1 MSDIFFDSWDALIR
15 TITFG
20 LLSYI
25 FMVFI
30 LRVTGKRT
38 VSKWNSFDLVVTVAL
53 GSSLSTVFLSGNTS
67 LAQGAVGF
75 SILILMQYVVTWLNV
90 RSRMVQKV
98 IKAKPALLL
107 HKGRFM
113 KETMEHERVPVSEI
127 LAAVRSHG
135 IANIEEVGAVILE
148 TDGNFSVIANL
159 GESQSALA
167 DIEGFQDSHSI
178 H

>member
-1 MSDIFFDSWDALIR
+1 MTDIFFDNWDTLIR
-15 TITFG
+15 TVTLG

-53 GSSLSTVFLSGNTS
+53 GSSLSTVFLSKDTS
-67 LAQGAVGF
+67 LAQGVVGF
-75 SILILMQYVVTWLNV
+75 SILVLMQFIVTWFNI
-90 RSRMVQKV
+90 RSRTVQKV
-98 IKAKPALLL
+98 TKAKPALLL
-107 HKGRFM
+107 YKGRLQ
-113 KETMEHERVPVSEI
+113 EEAMERERVPVSEI
-127 LAAVRSHG
+127 LAALRSHG
-135 IANIEEVGAVILE
+135 IADIEEVGAVILE
-148 TDGNFSVIANL
+148 TDGNFSVIAKL

-167 DIEGFQDSHSI
+167 DIEGFGDSRSI